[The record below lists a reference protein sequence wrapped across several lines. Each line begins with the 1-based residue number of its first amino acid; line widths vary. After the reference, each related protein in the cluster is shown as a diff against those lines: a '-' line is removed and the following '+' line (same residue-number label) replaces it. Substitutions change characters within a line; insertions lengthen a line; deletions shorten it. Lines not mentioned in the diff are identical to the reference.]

1 MWKGCLYLEVS
12 RKKTLQRKM
21 TAYMGPEHAQ
31 IFKSCFLIYMYAY
44 ISLCLCAQVHAGAC
58 RGQKKAPSPEAGVP
72 ELQGS
77 CECWEPSSSGL
88 QKQPAL
94 FNISLAPCT
103 DI

>member
-1 MWKGCLYLEVS
+1 
-12 RKKTLQRKM
+12 
-21 TAYMGPEHAQ
+21 MGPEHAQ